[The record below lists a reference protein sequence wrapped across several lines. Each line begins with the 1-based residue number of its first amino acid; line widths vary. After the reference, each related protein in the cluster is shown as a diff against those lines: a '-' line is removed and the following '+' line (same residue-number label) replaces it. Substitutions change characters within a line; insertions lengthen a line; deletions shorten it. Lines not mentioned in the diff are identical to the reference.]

1 MLPKPLQ
8 LKEMNSTKLKIETFF
23 KSSDGGK
30 PEIFQNPG
38 FGFNPGF
45 EIKNPGFSG
54 SKLLVIRD
62 LETGSY
68 EAHPPQIFSYRNLI
82 GNKLSVFQTYI
93 SKILFI
99 HHHQC
104 HFQRLL

>member
-1 MLPKPLQ
+1 MISLGVIGCNFLVDVPIL
-8 LKEMNSTKLKIETFF
+8 MFFSINFSTFPISRGFVPGEKKQISLRDRGQFSSFRT
-23 KSSDGGK
+23 SDGGK

-62 LETGSY
+62 PETG
-68 EAHPPQIFSYRNLI
+68 Q
-82 GNKLSVFQTYI
+82 
-93 SKILFI
+93 
-99 HHHQC
+99 
-104 HFQRLL
+104 